1 MIDLEALAR
10 SAERDD
16 GDCVVTR
23 AWLRQVLA
31 ELTLARAGVPTGPA
45 AELDVAPIVIED
57 LRTYLAA
64 RGLTVLGVD
73 YGRPA

>member
-23 AWLRQVLA
+23 PWLRQVLA
-31 ELTLARAGVPTGPA
+31 ELTLARAGVPTRPA
-45 AELDVAPIVIED
+45 PEVDVASTVFDD
-57 LRTYLAA
+57 LPL
-64 RGLTVLGVD
+64 RGVAIWGVG